1 MSVLVERVSS
11 RELPARHATHSPH
24 ALVSSKPP
32 ENKQSRLTAKPK
44 PNHKTQAAEPLSTT
58 KGNAAMQSNYSTY
71 DRDEGRGQIDNFV
84 KGNGPVLNGVDD
96 GL

>member
-1 MSVLVERVSS
+1 
-11 RELPARHATHSPH
+11 
-24 ALVSSKPP
+24 
-32 ENKQSRLTAKPK
+32 
-44 PNHKTQAAEPLSTT
+44 
-58 KGNAAMQSNYSTY
+58 MQSNYSTY